1 MKQALPAG
9 GIALPHQV
17 DRLVATANL
26 PAGKTVTTSLQFTEA
41 RSVRPGTS
49 RALRVRHVPEID
61 GRGCEIT
68 GATLAA
74 LEAYEG
80 ALEASLSWR
89 SGAIEQL
96 DVALQAAPT
105 FVMAHVLRAWLLLS
119 GRDLERI
126 RSARP
131 VLARAASLPVNERE
145 RLHLSAIRAV
155 LDDDYERAKRRLDDI
170 LRVHP
175 HDVLALQ
182 VAHSLDYLTG
192 DINCLRDRVPSVLA
206 EWSSDMPGYHA
217 LLAMSAFSLEE
228 CGEYERA
235 EQAALEALALDPGDA
250 RAHHVMAH
258 VFEMTDRAAE
268 GIRWMNAHKAGWAA
282 GTIVAVHCWWHV
294 ALFHVALGQCERALA
309 IYDRYIRPGRSSE
322 LSDLIDSSALLWRI
336 DLLGGDSGR
345 RWSELADGW
354 APRIDDSFCSFN
366 DVHAMLSFVG
376 ARDWTR
382 AQRLERVLARSHALP
397 TRHGETT
404 RHLGLPAC
412 RALVAFGR
420 GNDALAVSLLAS
432 LPAFAQRLGG
442 SHAQRDV
449 LHLTLSR
456 AIERMRRPPRQQ
468 RVPPQYIAARA

>member
-1 MKQALPAG
+1 M
-9 GIALPHQV
+9 
-17 DRLVATANL
+17 
-26 PAGKTVTTSLQFTEA
+26 
-41 RSVRPGTS
+41 
-49 RALRVRHVPEID
+49 PEID
-61 GRGCEIT
+61 IRGCEIT
-68 GATLAA
+68 GATMAA

-89 SGAIEQL
+89 SGAIERL
-96 DVALQAAPT
+96 DVALAAAPT

-131 VLARAASLPVNERE
+131 VLARAACLPVNERE

-155 LDDDYERAKRRLDDI
+155 IDDDYERAKERLGDI

-175 HDVLALQ
+175 HDLLALQ
-182 VAHSLDYLTG
+182 VAHSFDYLTG
-192 DINCLRDRVPSVLA
+192 DIDCLRARVQSLLPA
-206 EWSSDMPGYHA
+206 WSSDMPGYHA
-217 LLAMSAFSLEE
+217 LLAMHAFSLEE

-235 EQAALEALALDPGDA
+235 ERAALDALALNPDDA

-258 VFEMTDRAAE
+258 VFEMTDRADK
-268 GIRWMNAHKAGWAA
+268 GIRWMNEHKAGWAM

-294 ALFHVALGQCERALA
+294 ALFHVALGQRDRALA

-336 DLLGGDSGR
+336 DLLGGDLDR
-345 RWSELADGW
+345 RWFELADSW
-354 APRIDDSFCSFN
+354 APHIDDGFCSFN
-366 DVHAMLSFVG
+366 DVHAMLAFVG

-412 RALVAFGR
+412 RALIAFGR

-432 LPAFAQRLGG
+432 LPAL
-442 SHAQRDV
+442 AQRDRV
-449 LHLTLSR
+449 DEAVFRDRRHAGLRR
-456 AIERMRRPPRQQ
+456 AAPEQ
-468 RVPPQYIAARA
+468 RGQAGAL